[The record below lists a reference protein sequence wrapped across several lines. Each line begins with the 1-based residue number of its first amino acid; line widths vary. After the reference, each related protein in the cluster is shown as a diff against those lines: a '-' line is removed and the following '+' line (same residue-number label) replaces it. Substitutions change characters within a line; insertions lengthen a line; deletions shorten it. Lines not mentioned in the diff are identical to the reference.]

1 MKPYVWLMV
10 MAWSLPCLGG
20 SLLISEDQPPQTS
33 PEAKIYRDRISP
45 TWLPDESALWYR
57 VEVAPKKEEYIRI
70 EAATGRRS
78 VHKDFK
84 SMNLPGPA
92 EIRTSTLRTSRRK
105 GPEESEISCHLEFKN
120 QLDEPVKLAWV
131 KAEGESIPYAVIAP
145 NASHTQHTYQTHQWI
160 ITKQNGDPVATIFA
174 EPATSRILI
183 DGPSGKGPRNSS
195 PKRPRSSA
203 QGFSPDGKWCA
214 RGSGNQVILTNGQ
227 MQDEVRISPPIPA
240 DAKIFGTASWSPN
253 SEAFVFSSAVPVKVR
268 QISIVETSPKD
279 QLQPK
284 VLQLNYAKPGD
295 ELDQPVPVLFR
306 LENGSFQPVVLDS
319 TLFANQFTSSP
330 LINFHWSE
338 DGREFYF
345 DFNQR
350 GHQCYRILAVDVMTG
365 QVRPVVEEV
374 SPTFVDYRNLSWRHW
389 LPKTNEVICKSERDG
404 WSHLWKFD
412 VSGQKSPQQLTTGPW
427 VVREIQRV
435 DEASQTIWFTANGLR
450 PEEDPYHLHLC
461 KVSFDGTGFQQLT
474 QGDGTHEIQFSPQS
488 TYFVDTWS
496 RIDHPPVV
504 ELRKS
509 ADGQLICEMER
520 ADATA
525 YLAAGHT
532 FPERFV
538 AKGRD
543 EKTNIYGVI
552 FKPTTFD
559 PAKKY
564 PVLENIYAGPHG
576 AFTPKRFGT
585 ARQMQSFADLGFIVV
600 QADGMGTNYRGKA
613 FHDVAWKN
621 LKDSGFPDRIRW
633 IKAAAATR
641 PWMDL
646 TRVGIYGG
654 SAGGQSAMRALLDY
668 SDFYHVAV
676 ADCGCHDNR
685 MDKIWWN
692 ELWMGWPVDESYAAS
707 SNVVDA
713 HKLKGKLLLIVG
725 ELDSNVDPA
734 STMQVVA
741 ALQKAGKSFDFQP
754 IINANHGAAE
764 TPAGSRARKEFLIR
778 HLKPEL

>member
-1 MKPYVWLMV
+1 MKAYVWLMV
-10 MAWSLPCLGG
+10 MALSLPCLGG
-20 SLLISEDQPPQTS
+20 SLLISEDQPPQTA

-92 EIRTSTLRTSRRK
+92 EIRTSTLTTSRRK
-105 GPEESEISCHLEFKN
+105 GPAESEISCHLEFKN
-120 QLDEPVKLAWV
+120 QMDEPVKLDWV
-131 KAEGESIPYAVIAP
+131 KAEGESIPYAVIEP
-145 NASHTQHTYQTHQWI
+145 NASHTQHTFQTHQWI
-160 ITKQNGDPVATIFA
+160 ITRQNGDPVATIYA

-183 DGPSGKGPRNSS
+183 DGPSGKAPRNS
-195 PKRPRSSA
+195 PPRRPRSSA
-203 QGFSPDGKWCA
+203 QGFSPDGKWIA
-214 RGSGNQVILTNGQ
+214 RASGNEVILTNGQ

-253 SEAFVFSSAVPVKVR
+253 SEAFVFSSAIPVKVR

-284 VLQLNYAKPGD
+284 VRQLNYAKPGD

-319 TLFANQFTSSP
+319 TLFTNQFTSSP
-330 LINFHWSE
+330 LMNFQWSE

-350 GHQCYRILAVDVMTG
+350 GHQCYRILAVDVKTG

-374 SPTFVDYRNLSWRHW
+374 SQTFVDYRNLSWRHW
-389 LPKTNEVICKSERDG
+389 LPKTNELLCKSERDG

-412 VSGQKSPQQLTTGPW
+412 VSGQKSPQQLTSGPW
-427 VVREIQRV
+427 VVRDIQRV

-538 AKGRD
+538 ATGRD

-552 FKPTTFD
+552 FKPAKFD

-576 AFTPKRFGT
+576 AFAPKRFGA

-707 SNVVDA
+707 SNAVDA